1 MVLHLILITRQLCL
15 IHPLPTLHTSN
26 TSRLGALKKGL
37 PQWKYHWA
45 DSGGVGFLIILPLLV
60 MVMPLDAMERHPKR
74 SMPTEHRCEAN
85 EKVDAIADAA
95 ETK

>member
-1 MVLHLILITRQLCL
+1 MTYSPSAYSTHFQHFQTW
-15 IHPLPTLHTSN
+15 
-26 TSRLGALKKGL
+26 GALKKGL

-45 DSGGVGFLIILPLLV
+45 DSGEVGFLIIMPLLV